1 MHHQRRPMTSTTMEN
16 ITMENI
22 TITKA
27 TNKKHSTRVTDV
39 DIARPISTSIALFT
53 DQLFDPI
60 DLFW

>member
-1 MHHQRRPMTSTTMEN
+1 MTNTTMES

-27 TNKKHSTRVTDV
+27 KNKRHSTRVTDV
-39 DIARPISTSIALFT
+39 GIAKPISTSTALFT
-53 DQLFDPI
+53 DQSFDPI

>member
-1 MHHQRRPMTSTTMEN
+1 MTSTTMEN